1 MPRGAVARK
10 GMQGHQWRE
19 STARSE
25 RLPAALELE
34 GWRSTW
40 PDTVYSSVQKRM
52 QFSFLEELISFN
64 FDRNSKKKY
73 TNIYNTK

>member
-1 MPRGAVARK
+1 
-10 GMQGHQWRE
+10 
-19 STARSE
+19 
-25 RLPAALELE
+25 
-34 GWRSTW
+34 
-40 PDTVYSSVQKRM
+40 M